1 MRRAVLAWLALGLL
15 AGCAGADAEPP
26 ARAAATPSAEAD
38 PAALEPLVLD
48 DVPSGFTLQGD
59 DVGRTGATDLAEAA
73 ADARDPGAGEALA
86 ADGFVQGWQRLWVSE
101 DDEDELFLLV
111 YEFADTAGAAA
122 FFERTAGDPA
132 TTGGEGVFEVP
143 SLPGALGVTAVS
155 DGLAVTAVVTTVD
168 RYLVQVIANGPEPG
182 PSRGTVV
189 AVASAQV
196 ERLA

>member
-1 MRRAVLAWLALGLL
+1 MVTAAALGVL
-15 AGCAGADAEPP
+15 AGCSDGAPS
-26 ARAAATPSAEAD
+26 ATPTTTVPPSTAGAD

-48 DVPSGFTLQGD
+48 DAPSGFAVAPD
-59 DVGRTGATDLAEAA
+59 DVGRTGPTDLAEAA
-73 ADARDPGAGEALA
+73 ADARDPGAADALA
-86 ADGFVQGWQRLWVSE
+86 ADGFVRGWQRLWVSA

-111 YEFADTAGAAA
+111 YEFADAAGAAA
-122 FFERTAGDPA
+122 FFQRTAGEA
-132 TTGGEGVFEVP
+132 AATGGEGVFPVP
-143 SLPGALGVTAVS
+143 AIPGAVGVAATS

-189 AVASAQV
+189 ALAAAQV